1 MKSRGSGVATSAL
14 VLGWIL
20 GFGACSTSQV
30 QPLAILPEAPP
41 PYIQVPHPAGLD
53 FGDLLAIFAEKGAP
67 SPNAFKDCDSEF
79 TVLRVK
85 TQSREE
91 LLQGARELVR
101 RDPVRYHWCFYSKL
115 YDMDMQLKSAVYLDE
130 RQKLVLDHYLFLTP
144 VARAFQVE
152 FNDSRYLR
160 WAVSRYRGVSEHVFF
175 RRVELSPQ
183 GAADLAGPVNP
194 FGRYRKSADPQP
206 QGILDKYGILAPAP
220 PPLLE
225 VRHGPAQFGLDAP
238 VDVMD
243 AAKGLDEELGS
254 GLGAG
259 PSSTTPPDALDV
271 PSAPGA
277 PSREPATDG
286 RPAGSPDGL

>member
-1 MKSRGSGVATSAL
+1 MPIRPWMKSRASGVATSAL

-20 GFGACSTSQV
+20 GFGACSTTQV
-30 QPLAILPEAPP
+30 QPLAILPETPP

-67 SPNAFKDCDSEF
+67 SPDAFKDCDSEF
-79 TVLRVK
+79 TSLRAK

-115 YDMDMQLKSAVYLDE
+115 YDMDLQLKSAVYLDE
-130 RQKLVLDHYLFLTP
+130 RQKLVLDRYLFLTP

-160 WAVSRYRGVSEHVFF
+160 WAVSRYRNVSEHVFF
-175 RRVELSPQ
+175 RKVELSPQ

-220 PPLLE
+220 QPVLE
-225 VRHGPAQFGLDAP
+225 VTHGPAQFGLDAP
-238 VDVMD
+238 VEMMD
-243 AAKGLDEELGS
+243 AAKGLEEELGS
-254 GLGAG
+254 GLGTG
-259 PSSTTPPDALDV
+259 PSATVPPNALD
-271 PSAPGA
+271 A
-277 PSREPATDG
+277 PSREPATEG
-286 RPAGSPDGL
+286 KPAGSPDGL